1 VAAKAARPGC
11 RCRIGLLDLVRN
23 QHERGAHQSVSFE
36 HADMPLVPAA
46 HHPLQTSYHSDAQVT
61 KLKIIDFL
69 GLWFIWTI
77 VTICGL
83 AVTYCPQCIQDAV
96 IRAAMAVLHACMS
109 WWRKGCH
116 DDNMDNEGAMDK
128 EEETERPPPIN
139 PDNEGAMLRELIR
152 QVSQINHR
160 VGAEHRLLR
169 QGSKGRGPASKLS
182 RLQAQQSQ
190 KSIARERSTGSESVQ
205 DVASL
210 SASAPSTSTN
220 GQPARRKIVTRH
232 AIDSPKAAALG
243 VRLVNRVKKSKH
255 REKMPNAPGS
265 KSSTVQGVDVQGVDE
280 LEEGRG

>member
-1 VAAKAARPGC
+1 MTQLR
-11 RCRIGLLDLVRN
+11 
-23 QHERGAHQSVSFE
+23 
-36 HADMPLVPAA
+36 
-46 HHPLQTSYHSDAQVT
+46 
-61 KLKIIDFL
+61 IIDFL
-69 GLWFIWTI
+69 GLWFIWII

-83 AVTYCPQCIQDAV
+83 VVTYCPQCIQDAV
-96 IRAAMAVLHACMS
+96 IRAAMAVLHACMP

-116 DDNMDNEGAMDK
+116 DDNMDNEGAMNK

-160 VGAEHRLLR
+160 VGAEHRQLR

-210 SASAPSTSTN
+210 SASAPSTN
-220 GQPARRKIVTRH
+220 GSDLSPWVGHVT
-232 AIDSPKAAALG
+232 
-243 VRLVNRVKKSKH
+243 V
-255 REKMPNAPGS
+255 
-265 KSSTVQGVDVQGVDE
+265 
-280 LEEGRG
+280 